1 VPRSDRYRPDLLDR
15 LPANVAVLD
24 ARGDI
29 VAVNRR
35 WRDFGIRN
43 ACADPALGVGRNYLA
58 VCDAADGAAAD
69 DARRMAD
76 GLRRILAGESQ
87 EIRFEYPCR
96 TPTGLEWYLA
106 VAGGLGDGAH
116 DGLVVMHFD
125 VTARR
130 SALLRVQALQAEL
143 AHAAR
148 LSTVGQMATELAH
161 EVNQPLTAAAGFIH
175 AARARLK
182 ALGIDDGAAIDSLD
196 RTADQIARAGSLIRK
211 QRRFVA
217 PRPAEPERLA
227 PGQLIADAVA
237 LASVAAP
244 AALPPVAVE
253 LSPGLPLVRADR
265 VRIQQ
270 VLVNLVRNAVE
281 AAASGGGGGSV
292 VVAAAPETGGLAI
305 TVTDTGPGL
314 PQGDAEAIFRPFF
327 TTKPDGLG
335 LGLTLARRIVEE
347 HGGTLTA
354 ARGRAGGARFT
365 VRGRAAAG
373 SAP

>member
-354 ARGRAGGARFT
+354 APGPAGGARFT